1 MSENNQIQEISK
13 LIATLFSQG
22 FKPEFEKFLAD
33 KNIPFADQTE
43 LYIQRLFNSVLNI
56 PNVEIISY
64 DFNGSDITVK
74 LSGPFKSY
82 VNVNGKDASF
92 NDNGVATITV
102 KNAKVSPQDGIF
114 LNLLIQS
121 TPFKSEKDSSLSFD
135 SFSKDENIGGKT
147 FDLSYEQEDK
157 LYKFLVSKKIYND
170 DPSNILTAEILNNK
184 IIIKNTAPFDIYVND
199 HKIEKKSKIEIPL
212 TIKNLLNSN
221 TTYYGYIHDWN
232 NKQLTGNF
240 SYVMTN
246 NINSS
251 TMQKFN
257 ELFNQNKDYNQ
268 DGLYFD
274 KDSVLRNSNDSKIN
288 FKKTI
293 EFKNNNPIKYYVID
307 NSRQQILSGQVTPA
321 DLKDIVA
328 YQCPS
333 QLTTYLY
340 DSTGKEKYLFNSGID
355 DGFIIFDVG
364 E

>member
-33 KNIPFADQTE
+33 KNIPFANQTD

-56 PNVEIISY
+56 PNVEVISY

-82 VNVNGKDASF
+82 VNVNGKDANF
-92 NDNGVATITV
+92 DNNGIATVTI

-114 LNLLIQS
+114 LNLLVQS

-170 DPSNILTAEILNNK
+170 NPSNIFTAEFLDNK
-184 IIIKNTAPFDIYVND
+184 IIVKNTAPFDIYVND

-221 TTYYGYIHDWN
+221 NTYYGYVHNWDDQ
-232 NKQLTGNF
+232 QLMGEYN
-240 SYVMTN
+240 SYISTDSF
-246 NINSS
+246 NSS
-251 TMQKFN
+251 IMQKFY
-257 ELFNQNKDYNQ
+257 ELFDQTKDYNQ

-274 KDSVLRNSNDSKIN
+274 KDSVLRNFSNSKIN
-288 FKKTI
+288 FKKPI

-307 NSRQQILSGQVTPA
+307 GQQVLSGQVTPA
-321 DLKDIVA
+321 DLKDIAA
-328 YQCPS
+328 YQCPTS
-333 QLTTYLY
+333 LTTYLY
-340 DSTGKEKYLFNSGID
+340 DSTGKEKYLFNRGID
-355 DGFIIFDVG
+355 NGFIIFDLG

>member
-33 KNIPFADQTE
+33 KNIPFANQTE

-82 VNVNGKDASF
+82 VNVNGKDANF
-92 NDNGVATITV
+92 NDEGIATVTI
-102 KNAKVSPQDGIF
+102 KNSKVSPQDGIF
-114 LNLLIQS
+114 LNLLVQS
-121 TPFKSEKDSSLSFD
+121 TPFKAKKDSSLAFD

-157 LYKFLVSKKIYND
+157 LYKFLISKKIYND
-170 DPSNILTAEILNNK
+170 NPSNILTAEFLDNK

-221 TTYYGYIHDWN
+221 TAYYGYIYDWN

-240 SYVMTN
+240 SYIMTN

-257 ELFNQNKDYNQ
+257 ELFDQTKDYNQ

-274 KDSVLRNSNDSKIN
+274 KDSVLKNYNNSKIN

-321 DLKDIVA
+321 DLKDIAA
-328 YQCPS
+328 YQCPTS
-333 QLTTYLY
+333 LTTYLY